1 MYEQMFNFSY
11 VQFLA
16 LYNEFTLSIQGK
28 YGNCTRVYKGTYVE
42 GFQILLKNWLAHF
55 PFLRMGDIPH
65 THFLFPFVHI
75 HWMSYHSND
84 E

>member
-1 MYEQMFNFSY
+1 MFNFSY

-42 GFQILLKNWLAHF
+42 GFQIIFN
-55 PFLRMGDIPH
+55 
-65 THFLFPFVHI
+65 
-75 HWMSYHSND
+75 
-84 E
+84 